1 MPEVRF
7 IHRPMTAEERTTTI
21 VPRSTRLLAAVAA
34 IASAAVL
41 SACGSSGSTTNASAT
56 EGAVKPASGGT
67 IEYAH
72 QQEPPCISGGWVEQ
86 AYISRQVFDSLVS
99 QVGGGKI
106 VPWLATS
113 WKVSKDQKT
122 YTFKLKP
129 GVKFTDGDAFDAKA
143 VKANFDYW
151 LDPKTING
159 TVDAYIGEY
168 VKATK
173 AVNATTFQ
181 LDLKKPYSPLLSALS
196 QGYFGLHS
204 PSSLKQSAAVQ
215 CEKPVGTGPFIIEKW
230 NRGTDVQFVR
240 NPNYDSAPANAKHQG
255 PAYAA
260 KLDWKFVKEPAAR
273 WGSLTTG
280 QNDVI
285 YDIPSV
291 DWDEAKAK
299 YDVQKYTTPGRPQTL
314 SLNVTQAPFNDVRV
328 RQALAYSLDRKA
340 AVQSAFGGAADYNGN
355 PALSKST
362 PDYDASLENAYSFDP
377 AKAAQLLDAAGW
389 GTKNSDGIR
398 TKDGKPLKA
407 VVQYGAGSIINQ
419 DGATLLQTLQEQAKQ
434 VGFDIELKPLT
445 LTQLFGGQYSTPTS
459 YNAQP
464 GYWTSPTAGVLYI
477 VWRQNLKNRPNG
489 NNSSFYN
496 NPALE
501 KTIGDANS
509 TLDPAKQKA
518 LYYKAQKVIS
528 DQAAAIGLYTR
539 TSSVATDPN
548 KIRGV
553 WLESSQGEPVF
564 SDAYLVKP

>member
-1 MPEVRF
+1 MHGPMP
-7 IHRPMTAEERTTTI
+7 AEAQHSTL
-21 VPRSTRLLAAVAA
+21 VPRTVRLAGAAAAVA
-34 IASAAVL
+34 SAVL
-41 SACGSSGSTTNASAT
+41 LTACGGSGSTTNAAAT
-56 EGAVKPASGGT
+56 GADVKPTSGGT

-86 AYISRQVFDSLVS
+86 AYISRQTLESLVS
-99 QVGGGKI
+99 QVGQGKI
-106 VPWLATS
+106 VPWLADS

-122 YTFKLKP
+122 WTFKLKQ
-129 GVKFTDGDAFDAKA
+129 GVKFTDGDPLDAKA

-159 TVDAYIGEY
+159 TVAAYIGEY
-168 VKATK
+168 VKEAK
-173 AVNATTFQ
+173 AVNASTFE

-204 PSSLKQSAAVQ
+204 PSSLKQPVAVQ

-230 NRGTDVQFVR
+230 NRGQNVEFVR
-240 NPNYDSAPANAKHQG
+240 NPNYNSAPANAKHQG

-260 KLDWKFVKEPAAR
+260 RLNWKFVKEPAAR

-285 YDIPSV
+285 YDVPSV
-291 DWDEAKAK
+291 NWDEAKAK
-299 YDVQKYTTPGRPQTL
+299 YGVQKYTTPGRPQTL
-314 SLNVTQAPFNDVRV
+314 SLNVTQAPFDDVKV
-328 RQALAYSLDRKA
+328 RQALAYALDRKA
-340 AVQSAFGGAADYNGN
+340 AVRSAFGEAADYNGN
-355 PALSKST
+355 PALSKTT
-362 PDYDASLENAYSFDP
+362 PDYDASLEDAYTYDP
-377 AKAAQLLDAAGW
+377 AKANQLLDAAGW
-389 GTKNSDGIR
+389 SAKNADGIR

-407 VVQYGAGSIINQ
+407 VVTYGAGSIINQ

-459 YNAQP
+459 YNATP

-477 VWRQNLKNRPNG
+477 VWRQNLKDRPNG

-496 NPALE
+496 DPGLE
-501 KTIGDANS
+501 KTIGEANS
-509 TLDPAKQKA
+509 TLDPAEQKA
-518 LYYKAQKVIS
+518 LYYKAQKRIS

-539 TSSVATDPN
+539 TSSVAADPA

-553 WLESSQGEPVF
+553 WLEASQGEPVF